1 MKDLTQTVLK
11 ISGTLFAALLLAFTG
26 FETFMFL
33 WTVTGNPILAAIGLV
48 MFEGGFLFWAFVFM
62 HGAEGSIQMAIS
74 LMTSVLCLTGVIVA
88 VGAQLGGIDLASI
101 DPAIGVAEEFP
112 PADEGWGP
120 RKVPVVKGHPE
131 LAWHI
136 SESLILEE
144 FDMTIVNDMPVDHGL
159 TVPLNLMCG
168 TPEEWPFKVIP
179 LCVNVIQYPPP
190 TGNRCYALGQA
201 IRRAVESFDEDLRV
215 VVFGTG
221 GMSHQ
226 LHGERAGLVNLEWDK
241 QFMDDLTANPGRLRK
256 LPHIEYVR
264 EAGSEGIEMV
274 MWLIMRGAL
283 SDKARGVYRFNHVP
297 GSNTSVGNIIIE
309 DQ

>member
-1 MKDLTQTVLK
+1 MARIIAGVATSHVPAIGAAIDLGKTQDDYWK
-11 ISGTLFAALLLAFTG
+11 PLFAGYEPSKKWMAETDPDVAILVYNDHANAFSL
-26 FETFMFL
+26 EIIPTF
-33 WTVTGNPILAAIGLV
+33 
-48 MFEGGFLFWAFVFM
+48 
-62 HGAEGSIQMAIS
+62 
-74 LMTSVLCLTGVIVA
+74 
-88 VGAQLGGIDLASI
+88 
-101 DPAIGVAEEFP
+101 AIGVAAQFP

-120 RKVPVVKGHPE
+120 REVPVVQGHPE
-131 LAWHI
+131 LAWHL

-144 FDMTIVNDMPVDHGL
+144 FDMTVVNEMPVDHGL

-168 TPEEWPFKVIP
+168 QPDEWPFRVIP
-179 LCVNVIQYPPP
+179 ICVNVIQYPPP

-241 QFMDDLTANPGRLRK
+241 RFMDDLTADPERLRK

-283 SDKARGVYRFNHVP
+283 SANAREVYRFNHVP